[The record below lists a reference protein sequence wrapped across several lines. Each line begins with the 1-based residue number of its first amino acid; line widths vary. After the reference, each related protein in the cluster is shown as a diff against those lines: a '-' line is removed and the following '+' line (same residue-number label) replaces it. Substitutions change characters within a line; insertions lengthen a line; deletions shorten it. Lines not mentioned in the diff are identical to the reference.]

1 MKSELKK
8 IIEKA
13 IKENPCD
20 FSIEVPGEKSH
31 GDYSTNVALVLAKK
45 IGKSPKE
52 TAEMIKAKILEG
64 KTFKKIEIAGP
75 GFINFFISDKYFI
88 DNLKKVDKN
97 YGKAEGSERSRRI
110 VIDYTDPN
118 PFKEFHI
125 GHLMSNA
132 IGESL
137 SRIFEFQGAKIK
149 RVCFQGDVGIHVAKA
164 IWGKLHNPDL
174 DWGPAYAFGSDV
186 FEIEE
191 SKQEIIELNKK
202 IYNRSDEEINKLYD
216 EGKKES
222 LEHFDKIYKEL
233 DTKFDDLIFESQVID
248 LGKQIVE
255 KGLKE
260 GIFVKGLSEK
270 GDGKEPIIFPGELYG
285 LHTRVFINSE
295 GLPTYEAKDLGLAEL
310 KYKKYKYDESVVVT
324 ANEQN
329 SHFAVMLCAL
339 DKINKKLA
347 EKTKH
352 ISHGMLKLPEGKM
365 SSRSGVIE
373 RDGSG
378 KIINVISK
386 AIPAESLIKKVK
398 ELVKEK
404 IKDRELSEIEKKEI
418 VETVAIGAIRYSI
431 LKQSIGSDIIYDFNK
446 SISFEG
452 DSGPYLQYSYTRAK
466 SILRKAKEEKIK
478 PSFKKVPAE
487 ITQLEKSISYF
498 SEVVLKAGESCEP
511 HFITLYLT
519 ELAGVFNNYYANN
532 KIVDVT
538 DEYSSYKVAL
548 TEAFAI
554 VMKNGLLMLG
564 IKAPEKM

>member
-1 MKSELKK
+1 MKEEIKK

-13 IKENPCD
+13 TGVSADK
-20 FSIEVPGEKSH
+20 FSVEVPGNKNF
-31 GDYSTNVALVLAKK
+31 GDYSTNVAMVLKK
-45 IGKSPKE
+45 NPNEIVGK
-52 TAEMIKAKILEG
+52 IKSDL
-64 KTFKKIEIAGP
+64 FKKIEIKN
-75 GFINFFISDKYFI
+75 GFINFFVADKYFI
-88 DNLKKVDKN
+88 DNLKNVDESYGRGKELKNKKV
-97 YGKAEGSERSRRI
+97 

-132 IGESL
+132 IGESI

-164 IWGKLHNPDL
+164 IWYMKKMDEAGTEKMSDKNRLFAWNL
-174 DWGPAYAFGSDV
+174 AYANGSKEY
-186 FEIEE
+186 EINDEA
-191 SKQEIIELNKK
+191 KKEIIELNKK
-202 IYNRSDEEINKLYD
+202 IYNRSDKDINKLYD
-216 EGKKES
+216 EGKKIS
-222 LEHFDKIYKEL
+222 LERFDEIYKKL

-255 KGLKE
+255 KGLKD
-260 GIFVKGLSEK
+260 GIFIKGLSERA
-270 GDGKEPIIFPGELYG
+270 DGKEPIVFPGEQFG
-285 LHTRVFINSE
+285 LHTRVFINSD

-339 DKINKKLA
+339 DKVNKKLA
-347 EKTKH
+347 DRTKH
-352 ISHGMLKLPEGKM
+352 IGHGMLRLPEGKM
-365 SSRSGVIE
+365 SSRTGKVIT
-373 RDGSG
+373 G
-378 KIINVISK
+378 
-386 AIPAESLIKKVK
+386 ESLIEKVE

-404 IKDRELSEIEKKEI
+404 IKDRELSEKEKAEI

-431 LKQSIGSDIIYDFNK
+431 LKQSIGSDIIYDFDK

-478 PSFKKVPAE
+478 PSFKNVPKE
-487 ITQLEKSISYF
+487 ITQLEKAISYF
-498 SEVVLKAGESCEP
+498 PEIVLQAEENLEP

-519 ELAGVFNNYYANN
+519 ELAGEFNSYYAKN
-532 KIVDVT
+532 KIVDKAN
-538 DEYSSYKVAL
+538 ESSSYKVAL
-548 TEAFAI
+548 TKAFAET
-554 VMKNGLLMLG
+554 MKNGMWLLG
-564 IKAPEKM
+564 IKTLEKM